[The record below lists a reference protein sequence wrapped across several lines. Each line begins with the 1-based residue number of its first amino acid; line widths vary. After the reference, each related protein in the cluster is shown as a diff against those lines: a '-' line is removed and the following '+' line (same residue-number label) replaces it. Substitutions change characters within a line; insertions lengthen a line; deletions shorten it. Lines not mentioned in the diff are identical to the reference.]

1 MQTEHREMT
10 KKVRIHRDMTEDE
23 KLISVER
30 MVEVVNAVGGR
41 KNLEMLVPGLSAQ
54 EISNV
59 KQKQYVSPQIA
70 IRIEKALLKRYG
82 SENELDQERYKRFT
96 RYYFCP
102 DLTDLDFDRV
112 ELSMQ

>member
-1 MQTEHREMT
+1 MT

-23 KLISVER
+23 KRVSVER

-70 IRIEKALLKRYG
+70 IRIEKALFKRYSNETE
-82 SENELDQERYKRFT
+82 SEQEQYRKFT

-102 DLTDLDFDRV
+102 DLTDLDFERV

>member
-1 MQTEHREMT
+1 MN

-23 KLISVER
+23 KRISVER
-30 MVEVVNAVGGR
+30 MVEVVEAVGGR
-41 KNLEMLVPGLSAQ
+41 KNLEMLVAGLSAQ

-59 KQKQYVSPQIA
+59 KQKRYVSPQIA
-70 IRIEKALLKRYG
+70 IRIEKALFNRYSIE
-82 SENELDQERYKRFT
+82 SEEEQSPYKKFT

-102 DLTDLDFDRV
+102 DLTDLDFERV